1 MQVRHFMAAAIG
13 IAGFTTLTATTA
25 QAQLKVAVIENL
37 SGPGS
42 ATNRLYAVGMK
53 NGIALANEAG
63 GWKGQP
69 IEYLEYD
76 SQGSTSVAADKVR
89 AAINDGAHILVSGGS
104 SAVAGQIVEDIRK
117 QNLRSPDRRI
127 IFMNVGAEA
136 AEFTGE
142 KCNFY
147 SFKYAMNA
155 EIRVKA
161 LVTAMQAAGTL
172 GDRVF
177 SINQNYS
184 WGKDM
189 EAAIAKYAAATGYTV
204 VDKVLHDVSKIQ
216 DFSPY
221 VARIKSSNASTVIT
235 GNWGSDLILLVK
247 EITASGLKVQ
257 LGSTFLEL
265 PGTLS
270 SAGPATLGYY
280 TADFYIPE
288 AGGKAAMEIFD
299 RYKAK
304 AGAAPTTSEVKS
316 LMLAQ
321 MLQAALS
328 TVDRGNAVDVTK
340 IALAL
345 EKAKIQTPIGE
356 MSMRASDHQAVVP
369 LVVSVVSKDAGYKV
383 DGTDMGF
390 KPVKVIAGPDAIS
403 APQDT
408 CKMDRPSS
416 S

>member
-1 MQVRHFMAAAIG
+1 MKLGVLTVFAMTAVAAF
-13 IAGFTTLTATTA
+13 AGTPLPAA
-25 QAQLKVAVIENL
+25 AQLKVAVIENL

-42 ATNRLYAVGMK
+42 ATNRLFAVGMK
-53 NGIALANEAG
+53 TGLTMVNQAG

-76 SQGSTSVAADKVR
+76 SQGSSSVAADKVR
-89 AAINDGAHILVSGGS
+89 AAIADGAHILVSGGS
-104 SAVAGQIVEDIRK
+104 SAVAGQIVEDVRK
-117 QNLRSPDRRI
+117 QNLRNPDRRV

-136 AEFTGE
+136 SDFTGE

-161 LVTAMQAAGTL
+161 LVTAMKAAGAL

-189 EAAIAKYAAATGYTV
+189 EAAITRYAGPMGYTV
-204 VDKVLHDVSKIQ
+204 VDKVLHDVSKVQ

-247 EITASGLKVQ
+247 EIGASGLKVQ

-270 SAGPATLGYY
+270 SAGASTLGYY
-280 TADFYIPE
+280 TADFYLPE
-288 AGGKAAMEIFD
+288 AGGAAAKELFD
-299 RYKAK
+299 RYKAI
-304 AGAAPTTSEVKS
+304 AGTLPTTSEVKS
-316 LMLAQ
+316 VVMAQ
-321 MLQAALS
+321 MLQAALAD
-328 TVDRGNAVDVTK
+328 VERGPKIDATK

-345 EKAKIQTPIGE
+345 EKAKVQTPIGE
-356 MSMRASDHQAVVP
+356 ITMRAADHQAAVP
-369 LVVSVVSKDAGYKV
+369 LVVSVVSKDASFKV

-390 KPVKVIAGPDAIS
+390 KPVKVIPGPEAIS
-403 APQDT
+403 AVQET
-408 CKMDRPSS
+408 CKMDRPS
-416 S
+416 

>member
-1 MQVRHFMAAAIG
+1 MRCGVLATSAVSAVSFFIAPAI
-13 IAGFTTLTATTA
+13 AS
-25 QAQLKVAVIENL
+25 AQLKVAVIENL

-53 NGIALANEAG
+53 NGLALVNQAG

-89 AAINDGAHILVSGGS
+89 AAISDGAQILVSGGS
-104 SAVAGQIVEDIRK
+104 SAVAGQIVEDVRK
-117 QNLRSPDRRI
+117 QNLRNPDRRV

-161 LVTAMQAAGTL
+161 LVTAMKAAGAL

-189 EAAIAKYAAATGYTV
+189 EAAIGKYAAPMGYTV

-235 GNWGSDLILLVK
+235 GNWGSDLILPVK
-247 EITASGLKVQ
+247 EIGASGLKVQ

-270 SAGPATLGYY
+270 SAGNSALGYY
-280 TADFYIPE
+280 TADFYVPE
-288 AGGKAAMEIFD
+288 AGGAAAKELFE
-299 RYKAK
+299 RYKSV
-304 AGAAPTTSEVKS
+304 AGTLPTTSEVKAVV
-316 LMLAQ
+316 LAQ

-328 TVDRGNAVDVTK
+328 SVERGPKVDPTQ

-345 EKAKIQTPIGE
+345 EKAKVQTPIGE
-356 MSMRASDHQAVVP
+356 MSMRAADHQASVP
-369 LVVSVVSKDAGYKV
+369 LVVSIVSKDAAFKV

-390 KPVKVIAGPDAIS
+390 KPVKVIPGPEAIS
-403 APQDT
+403 VVQES
-408 CKMDRPSS
+408 CKMDRQS
-416 S
+416 

>member
-1 MQVRHFMAAAIG
+1 MKVEVVAKSLLAGAAMFLASAG
-13 IAGFTTLTATTA
+13 IAS
-25 QAQLKVAVIENL
+25 AQLKVAVIENL

-42 ATNRLYAVGMK
+42 ATNRLFAVGMK
-53 NGIALANEAG
+53 TGLAMVNQAG
-63 GWKGQP
+63 GWKGQA

-76 SQGSTSVAADKVR
+76 SQGSSSVAADKTR
-89 AAINDGAHILVSGGS
+89 AAISDGAHILVSGGS
-104 SAVAGQIVEDIRK
+104 SAVAGQIVEDVRK
-117 QNLRSPDRRI
+117 HNLRNPDRRI

-136 AEFTGE
+136 SDFTGE

-161 LVTAMQAAGTL
+161 LVTAMKAAGAL

-189 EAAIAKYAAATGYTV
+189 EAAIVRYAGPMGYTV

-247 EITASGLKVQ
+247 EIGATGLKVQ

-270 SAGPATLGYY
+270 SAGSSTLGYY

-288 AGGKAAMEIFD
+288 AGGAAAKELFE
-299 RYKAK
+299 RYKAL
-304 AGAAPTTSEVKS
+304 AGTLPTTSEVKS
-316 LMLAQ
+316 VMLAQ
-321 MLQAALS
+321 MLQAALAS
-328 TVDRGNAVDVTK
+328 VERGPKIDPTQ

-356 MSMRASDHQAVVP
+356 MSMRAADHQASVP
-369 LVVSVVSKDAGYKV
+369 LVVSIVSKDAAFKV

-390 KPVKVIAGPDAIS
+390 KPVKVIPGPEAIS
-403 APQDT
+403 PVQDS
-408 CKMDRPSS
+408 CKMDRPS
-416 S
+416 